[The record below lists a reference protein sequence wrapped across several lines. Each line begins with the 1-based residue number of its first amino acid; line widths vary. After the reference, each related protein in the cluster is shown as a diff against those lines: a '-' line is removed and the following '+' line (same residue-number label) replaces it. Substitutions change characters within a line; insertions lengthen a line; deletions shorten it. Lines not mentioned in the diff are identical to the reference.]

1 MIVIGQKIKEL
12 RKKGQ
17 LTQKELAKI
26 LDIGKASL
34 SHYEKGER
42 AIPLE
47 VLIKIANYFETD
59 INYILGIN
67 NIIKSDKKVFYAS
80 DKEIKFLEEM
90 RKISTYQNILISPKN
105 YARLIERKT
114 KDYKIKI

>member
-1 MIVIGQKIKEL
+1 MYSYYNRNITYG
-12 RKKGQ
+12 
-17 LTQKELAKI
+17 T
-26 LDIGKASL
+26 
-34 SHYEKGER
+34 
-42 AIPLE
+42 
-47 VLIKIANYFETD
+47 
-59 INYILGIN
+59 IN